1 MKLGVISPN
10 NSGGISP
17 YLITL
22 TPMKKLLLH
31 AFALITALLP
41 LHLADAAPT
50 PVPGGW
56 PPGKTFTFRVTGATS
71 YAAQIG
77 GNVPVNVPKGIPVF
91 TLGQEV
97 TFTIGKKG
105 ELITTKVKVPFGA
118 DGGTANTYNNKSPKK
133 GNAVVFKSFTTGE
146 PLNASLN
153 YVVPTKAGV
162 VWVTYLFNP

>member
-1 MKLGVISPN
+1 
-10 NSGGISP
+10 
-17 YLITL
+17 
-22 TPMKKLLLH
+22 MKKLLLH
-31 AFALITALLP
+31 AFALIIALLP
-41 LHLADAAPT
+41 VHLAEAAPKPP
-50 PVPGGW
+50 PVFGGW
-56 PPGKTFTFRVTGATS
+56 SPGKTFTFRVTSATS

-77 GNVPVNVPKGIPVF
+77 GNVPVAVPKGIPVF

-118 DGGTANTYNNKSPKK
+118 DGGSANSYNNKSPKK

-146 PLNASLN
+146 ALNASLN

-162 VWVTYLFNP
+162 VWVTYMFNP